1 MDKEILEAKK
11 TLYRLL
17 LDKDK
22 KHDNLTDG
30 EVDVLYALSKD
41 EQIQKLL
48 QSKKNEK
55 K

>member
-1 MDKEILEAKK
+1 MKDKILEAKK

-22 KHDNLTDG
+22 ESDDLTDG
-30 EVDVLYALSKD
+30 EVDVLFALSKD
-41 EQIQKLL
+41 EQIQELL
-48 QSKKNEK
+48 TSKIK